1 MSVWMIGTGNIM
13 IKPEV
18 DETLIKEY
26 IQFSKSCFPEEY
38 GDENFANTWFFD
50 EENKLFSISGKF
62 AEPSIWYRHIKE
74 NFFGIKGYELE
85 GEMTI
90 LCECEQGFDE
100 ACKKYGRKYYRKG
113 SF

>member
-1 MSVWMIGTGNIM
+1 MSVWMIGTGNIT
-13 IKPEV
+13 IKPKV

-62 AEPSIWYRHIKE
+62 VKKVKKSIS
-74 NFFGIKGYELE
+74 NGKG
-85 GEMTI
+85 
-90 LCECEQGFDE
+90 ECF
-100 ACKKYGRKYYRKG
+100 
-113 SF
+113 SFVF

>member
-1 MSVWMIGTGNIM
+1 MSVWMIGTGNIT

-50 EENKLFSISGKF
+50 EVNKLFSISGKIVKKVKK
-62 AEPSIWYRHIKE
+62 SIS
-74 NFFGIKGYELE
+74 NGKG
-85 GEMTI
+85 
-90 LCECEQGFDE
+90 ECF
-100 ACKKYGRKYYRKG
+100 
-113 SF
+113 SFVF

>member
-1 MSVWMIGTGNIM
+1 MSVWMIGTGNIT

-38 GDENFANTWFFD
+38 RDEKFANTWFFD

-62 AEPSIWYRHIKE
+62 VKKVKKSIS
-74 NFFGIKGYELE
+74 NGKG
-85 GEMTI
+85 
-90 LCECEQGFDE
+90 ECF
-100 ACKKYGRKYYRKG
+100 
-113 SF
+113 SFVF